1 MSAEPL
7 LSVSDLRVGF
17 VTEGGLV
24 RAVDG
29 VSFELAP
36 GEVLAIVGESG
47 SGKSVT
53 AQTIVGLTGSPNAR
67 IEGSIRLGGAEL
79 VGAGEREL
87 QRGAGRADRDG
98 LPGPDDLVQP
108 GLPDRQAADRGD
120 AGAPARSRARPK
132 RGRGRSSCS
141 TRSGCPSPERQVDR
155 YPYELSG
162 GMRQRAMIAMALML
176 EPEILIADEP
186 TTALDVTIQAQI
198 LELLRRL
205 NRERGLAT
213 ILITHDF
220 GVVAEMADRVLVMH
234 EGRIVERGGL
244 DEVFYSPRD
253 PYTRKLL
260 GAVVRLDQAPPLR
273 PSRGEAPLLEV
284 SGLVKH
290 FPVKRGLLVDREV
303 DRVRAV
309 DGVSFSVARGETLGL
324 VGESGSGKSTL
335 SRTILQLLEPT
346 SGSVRFD
353 GREIAGLSRRQMRP
367 LRAQMQM
374 VFQDPY
380 ASLNPRKRIGQIV
393 GEPLRIQGV
402 LSGRELR
409 ARVHELLERVGL
421 SAAHYQRFPHEFSG
435 GQRQRIGIARALAL
449 EPKLVIAD
457 EPVSA
462 LDVSIRAQI
471 LDLLAELQDEF
482 GLTYVFVAH
491 DIGVVRHV
499 SDRIAVMHDG
509 KIVEQGPAD
518 QVCERPSDP
527 YTKQLLAAVPVPDPR
542 EARARRASS
551 AP

>member
-1 MSAEPL
+1 LRGVRGERIAMVFQDPMTSFNPVYRIGRQLTEAMRAHRPKATAAET
-7 LSVSDLRVGF
+7 RG
-17 VTEGGLV
+17 
-24 RAVDG
+24 RAV
-29 VSFELAP
+29 ELLGA
-36 GEVLAIVGESG
+36 
-47 SGKSVT
+47 
-53 AQTIVGLTGSPNAR
+53 VGLPN
-67 IEGSIRLGGAEL
+67 
-79 VGAGEREL
+79 
-87 QRGAGRADRDG
+87 
-98 LPGPDDLVQP
+98 
-108 GLPDRQAADRGD
+108 
-120 AGAPARSRARPK
+120 
-132 RGRGRSSCS
+132 
-141 TRSGCPSPERQVDR
+141 PERQFDR
-155 YPYELSG
+155 YPHELSG

-176 EPEILIADEP
+176 EPELLIADEP

-220 GVVAEMADRVLVMH
+220 GVVAEIADRVLVMH

-273 PSRGEAPLLEV
+273 PPRAESLLLEV
-284 SGLVKH
+284 TDLVKH
-290 FPVKRGLLVDREV
+290 FPIKRGLLVDREV

-309 DGVSFSVARGETLGL
+309 DGVSFSVSRGETLGL

-335 SRTILQLLEPT
+335 SRSVLQLLRPT
-346 SGSVRFD
+346 AGSVRFE
-353 GREIAGLSRRQMRP
+353 GREIAGLSRRRMQP

-380 ASLNPRKRIGQIV
+380 ASLNPRRRIGQIV
-393 GEPLRIQGV
+393 GEPLRVQGRA
-402 LSGRELR
+402 SGAELR
-409 ARVHELLERVGL
+409 RRVHELLERVGL
-421 SAAHYQRFPHEFSG
+421 TSAHYDRYPHEFSG
-435 GQRQRIGIARALAL
+435 GQRQRVGIARALAL

-482 GLTYVFVAH
+482 GLTYLFVAH

-509 KIVEQGPAD
+509 KLVEQGPAD

-527 YTKQLLAAVPVPDPR
+527 YTKSLLAAVPVPDPR
-542 EARARRASS
+542 EARARRADSR
-551 AP
+551 A